1 MSLASEIAADSPAAV
16 WWLEETSGTTLVDS
30 SGNGRDGTIDAGVT
44 LNATGIVPNRV
55 GGGAWDLDG
64 VEGGEVATG
73 TWADS
78 TTGITAEVWVRFDTL
93 ASEAVVMARSI
104 VSAANSRANKAWAIQ
119 VNTNGAV
126 LCRFYTNSNLTAVA
140 QSSNG
145 VITTGTLYHIAF
157 VHDTTG
163 GKFYVNG
170 TQVASTAATGGPVTY
185 ANNTRPI
192 AIGRQSQAS
201 TYSLDGRVQAAA
213 YYTTALTQTRL
224 AAHYSAGASASSP
237 TTVDLGKPNLAITAY
252 SVTATVGTV
261 QALGKPNLP
270 LTAYSVT
277 ATVGAVVDLGTP
289 NVPITAYPVGII
301 EGIVRNLTAPNLPIT
316 AYGITASVGAT
327 VDLGKPNL
335 AITAY
340 SIDLVDGTVVDLGKP
355 SLPITVRAVTVQLGY
370 ATTRRDVTNGRN
382 RGGIA
387 YASWLPAVVPTPPH
401 LSGVGGAGG
410 AGYAQAVDKALAF
423 GPVTVTGTQPRFA
436 ATGSSDPHGVTVASV
451 PRHRDRV
458 IVGGRDVTY
467 FRGAE
472 VRVGNYQLME
482 PFGYGTAV
490 LEFPQVYPEYEAIGV
505 GDLAWLAPG
514 SPVLIQRVDAAG
526 NVVATDYKG
535 VLTSP
540 NANTGTFTYE
550 VGGEV
555 TGPAS
560 LRHRPMPLFR
570 VVEDIGRQLAR
581 ALGFVG
587 VRTPR
592 LGPDTG
598 IELARVGD
606 MSLLEY
612 MQQLVGRAWT
622 RGGNQWTVMPDDQ
635 GVYRIARKDRA
646 TIAGT
651 VYLSASSAEADLRR
665 DIAEEPNRIFGTGVT
680 PAGKRI
686 RNGRYPGL
694 DIDNADKPAFPGTLS
709 EGATGDGVLAL
720 IRQLQVQ
727 GYLNAETAPGGF
739 DEDVVEAVRSIQEDA
754 GLSVTGTVNSATWDA
769 IYDNTA
775 QGASLSLSRIEP
787 LAQKGY
793 TKQYRYSASGAI
805 IGRNPNYDPTRL
817 KIDRMVDYGT
827 GFTKKQMVEWSKAEL
842 VEAAEANWVG
852 TLTIHSGAV
861 VAGDHTPGD
870 PIGGVLPARDIKPG
884 MNLSLPQFQGG
895 IVVHVTAAQVTGDVV
910 TLQVDTRARDA
921 WNVAQVIERNRESR
935 RDPARAF
942 FRQLASSQAQKDAI
956 EEWSEV
962 GGLIADHDLV
972 GGEWNII
979 EVVGGQAG
987 TVRSIRYETNP
998 NAESSVAVFGKRV
1011 WPKALQQT
1019 IGNPLTEEGAARWQ
1033 DEDVRRRLERDHG
1046 LLYSAGDNVEP
1057 GGYSPGYKTGTSSI
1071 FTGRFEDDASFA
1083 YYTDTRPILYVAVWV
1098 DRDCT
1103 IPGGRIMWPQ
1113 LESGA

>member
-1 MSLASEIAADSPAAV
+1 MSYQSEVLTDSPILY
-16 WWLEETSGTTLVDS
+16 WRLEETSGTNAADTSGNSRPGTYFTSPTLGATSLVPSQPSDKATSFNGANQSVFRSSETALNPTSFTTECWFKISGSPGSNGYHAVMAKDNYSSGGGSRGWSILVDTAGS
-30 SGNGRDGTIDAGVT
+30 LYMYGRRANGTFFDITTAAGTIVTGTVYHVAATYDGTTARLYLNGTEVANHAPGGTSNLYASTHALQIGKDSQGSGRSTNGTIDEFA
-44 LNATGIVPNRV
+44 
-55 GGGAWDLDG
+55 
-64 VEGGEVATG
+64 
-73 TWADS
+73 
-78 TTGITAEVWVRFDTL
+78 
-93 ASEAVVMARSI
+93 
-104 VSAANSRANKAWAIQ
+104 
-119 VNTNGAV
+119 
-126 LCRFYTNSNLTAVA
+126 FY
-140 QSSNG
+140 G
-145 VITTGTLYHIAF
+145 
-157 VHDTTG
+157 
-163 GKFYVNG
+163 
-170 TQVASTAATGGPVTY
+170 
-185 ANNTRPI
+185 
-192 AIGRQSQAS
+192 
-201 TYSLDGRVQAAA
+201 
-213 YYTTALTQTRL
+213 TALSGTRI
-224 AAHYSAGASASSP
+224 AAHYSAGAAAG
-237 TTVDLGKPNLAITAY
+237 TTVNAGLVAEATTVLAGSTSVGVVRTGGLVAEATSVLSG
-252 SVTATVGTV
+252 SVTVGQVVAGGLVTETTTVLAGFATEGIIRYAGLVSESTAVLPGVTSAGVLVEGGLVSETTTLFAGSVIDGEQFDGGFVTETTTVLGGTV
-261 QALGKPNLP
+261 
-270 LTAYSVT
+270 
-277 ATVGAVVDLGTP
+277 
-289 NVPITAYPVGII
+289 
-301 EGIVRNLTAPNLPIT
+301 E
-316 AYGITASVGAT
+316 
-327 VDLGKPNL
+327 
-335 AITAY
+335 
-340 SIDLVDGTVVDLGKP
+340 
-355 SLPITVRAVTVQLGY
+355 LGY
-370 ATTRRDVTNGRN
+370 ATTYRDVTNGRI
-382 RGGIA
+382 RYGVG
-387 YASWLPAVVPTPPH
+387 YASWAPAVVPTPPH
-401 LSGVGGAGG
+401 LSGVGGG
-410 AGYAQAVDKALAF
+410 AGYARAVDKALAF
-423 GPVTVTGTQPRFA
+423 SAVTVVGTQPTF
-436 ATGSSDPHGVTVASV
+436 TVSELAE

-622 RGGNQWTVMPDDQ
+622 RSGNQWTVMPDDQ

-694 DIDNADKPAFPGTLS
+694 DIDNADKPAFPGSMS
-709 EGATGDGVLAL
+709 EGDTGDGVLAL

-739 DEDVVEAVRSIQEDA
+739 DEDVTEAVRQIQEDA
-754 GLSVTGTVNSATWDA
+754 GLTVTGTVNSATWDA
-769 IYDNTA
+769 IYDNA
-775 QGASLSLSRIEP
+775 SQGVSLKLARVEP

-827 GFTKKQMVEWSKAEL
+827 GFKKSQMVEWSRAEL
-842 VEAAEANWVG
+842 VEAAEPNWVG

-861 VAGDHTPGD
+861 VAGEHTPGD
-870 PIGGVLPARDIKPG
+870 PIGGVLVARDIKPG

-972 GGEWNII
+972 AGWNVI

-987 TVRSIRYETNP
+987 TVRSIRFNTNP
-998 NAESSVAVFGKRV
+998 NAESSVAVFGKKV
-1011 WPKALQQT
+1011 WPKALQQA
-1019 IGNPLTEEGAARWQ
+1019 IGNPLTAEGAARWQ
-1033 DEDVRRRLERDHG
+1033 DEQVRNRLERDHG
-1046 LLYSAGDNVEP
+1046 LLYSAGDDTDP
-1057 GGYSPGYKTGTSSI
+1057 GGYSPGYKSGESSI

-1083 YYTDTRPILYVAVWV
+1083 YYTDTRPILYVAVYV
-1098 DRDCT
+1098 DRDTT
-1103 IPGGRIMWPQ
+1103 IPGGRILWPQ
-1113 LESGA
+1113 LEAGA